1 VGKLERKRPL
11 GRPTRRWEYTIK
23 WVFKKQ
29 DATVWTGQIWHRM
42 ETNNGVAVSTAM
54 NLRVQSN
61 AGIF

>member
-1 VGKLERKRPL
+1 VEKLERKRPL
-11 GRPTRRWEYTIK
+11 GRPRRRWEDTIK

-29 DATVWTGQIWHRM
+29 DAMAWTGQNWHRM
-42 ETNNGVAVSTAM
+42 ETNSSVAVSTVM